1 MSDRTDP
8 DVIKKGKKELK
19 LRLAREREDMQKVMG
34 TSEGRRVMWRILEE
48 SKMLATDLFA
58 GDERTNVNLGRR
70 DMGVWL
76 YNEIMQHAPEKF
88 ITILQERMKESVDA
102 DN

>member
-8 DVIKKGKKELK
+8 EVIKKGSKEMK
-19 LRLAREREDMQKVMG
+19 LRLAREREDVQKVMK
-34 TSEGRRVMWRILEE
+34 TPHGRRVMWRILEQ

-58 GDERTNVNLGRR
+58 GDERTNVNIGRR

-76 YNEIMQHAPEKF
+76 YNEIMLHAPEQF
-88 ITILQERMKESVDA
+88 IKVLQERVKERVDA
-102 DN
+102 D